1 MSEYQSESSYDYTAM
16 SFHEKELLISSLLE
30 VDLVQVSK
38 KLFANNIICE
48 STKNIFISLD
58 YEYLDPK
65 LCIRYLL
72 QNVFE
77 YVKDVQAW
85 ETKYDV
91 SKWNR
96 FVQVLINLGGKAKRA
111 GMKLKEAGTLLE
123 LQDGQND
130 MTKLRSPLL
139 KEKDVKKL
147 MDVLYK
153 YAYEWEVICIALNLP
168 RYVMEECRKGRTD
181 IIKLNDVLYNW
192 IVGQHPDT
200 EPATLH
206 SLNQALGGPIVR
218 CGKAVSELMDQFYE
232 YDSQPEIFKSSRSSL
247 TLLHPTTT
255 TVRFGRSALLEV
267 QVSDSL
273 QSVSYQWTKDG
284 KKLYYDDGY
293 EGMNNNILCIFGA
306 TDSGNFS
313 CFIKT
318 DDDSVRSKEAYLE
331 VIFPDRDDYLVSK
344 YSRFTEIPKDTWP
357 PVSTGAFI
365 SIALIVGKKTSF
377 THTISKSIDDIL
389 EEKEVIEYK
398 KVFGTYTSGAL
409 LLVEGRP
416 GSGKTTLVHKVTRE
430 WAKSYSVLIGAS
442 KVYLISL
449 RLLNCTRK
457 DKELFDILRHF
468 YIDDDTRAAFKE
480 VKDSKGEGVCFI
492 LDGLDEYI
500 GNNKENVI
508 QELLYKRILPLAMVI
523 VASRPVGTAIPRR
536 NKAPVTKR
544 IEVLGFT
551 RENIWRYIEKYPF
564 ECDDTAS
571 KLTAYLNLHINV
583 LHMCYLPV
591 HASMV
596 CYLYA
601 QMGDDI
607 PQTETKMY
615 KHFTEL
621 TIVRKLKRNEE
632 ENVQFDGLGS
642 LEGENKKYFDR
653 ICELAFDMTKKSVQV
668 IQKQDT
674 DVPLQHGV
682 GSDSPS
688 LGLIVID
695 SVAKLYNYEDVYTFL
710 HLTFQEYLT
719 ALHISKLSEVR
730 QIDELLYLKNSE
742 EYQLMKFY
750 CGQVQI
756 KDRIQQF
763 KDILDSS
770 LPGSVYWFECAFES
784 QSQIACDIV
793 IGYAE
798 ETYVRDVCSYIQK
811 GQFTDCLYLA
821 SSSLYPSEFV
831 AIAYVISTSK
841 LHVSELR
848 FNNCHFDE
856 EGIRVFLKVIDSNEL
871 CFIEKLTIQDQFGNK
886 LLIEALNLLLGKLTC
901 LKTVSLGRTV
911 LAADDI
917 KTLTAKVTLMNLEFL
932 HIFISVDQ
940 SEVLENLYFGSKV
953 LKKVYAGCRMTYKLN
968 PWLLWIHPQYF
979 GSESDGLTWSHLF
992 HVFGD
997 KVCLYGNSIPGP
1009 VLLCGLSLSQINLG
1023 QFKNST
1029 SFSLINC
1036 GIDDDAV
1043 TVLTDALKDSNYLE
1057 LLCLAVNKITGRGA
1071 AILATL
1077 LERNQNISAFTAPC
1091 NYIDNHGAAALA
1103 KSLRYCKYLKRVDLQ
1118 CNNIGDEGAIVL
1130 AKAIQKTA
1138 QRLQLQVLIWNE
1150 HITRDG
1156 AEEVLKYYNKASV
1169 KSINFQ
1175 HLQSVVSA
1183 HPKVFMEALKYCDGI
1198 QRLDI
1203 NKMIGRIDVDIVKI
1217 LAKQLKHFKN
1227 LQELNIRP
1235 YNTTSWDTVALDRGL
1250 RRRFKLKSLDFF
1262 YNEIDLDGAKAL
1274 AEGLLGCHD
1283 LEVLNLSCNKIGPE
1297 GIAALGNALKHMSKL
1312 KELYL
1317 SQNNVSSCAGEI
1329 LSVNFSSTLRK
1340 LYLSYCCIDLDDA
1353 ANLAEKLQHYSRLEE
1368 LDLGVNEFGTKGT
1381 IILANSLRCSTL
1393 EVLDLSS
1400 NYLESQGIEA
1410 LANCLQRCPAL
1421 RILDLADNHID
1432 ERGMGSLTEGLKYC
1446 RLEELRLHSNP
1457 IDSSGAITLA
1467 KELEFY
1473 HHLEILNLNDCQIDT
1488 YGVMALAGQLQ
1499 HCHNLKCLFLHY
1511 NYITTE
1517 GALALASGLKFN
1529 LKLQELDLSV
1539 NLIEDYGG
1547 KELKKQLHDAKDIII
1562 YLDAHNAS

>member
-1 MSEYQSESSYDYTAM
+1 MSEYQSESTYDYTVM
-16 SFHEKELLISSLLE
+16 SDHEKELLVSSLLE
-30 VDLVQVSK
+30 VDLAQVSK

-77 YVKDVQAW
+77 SVKDVQDW
-85 ETKYDV
+85 ETEYGV
-91 SKWNR
+91 CKWNG
-96 FVQVLINLGGKAKRA
+96 FVHVLINLGGKAKRV
-111 GMKLKEAGTLLE
+111 GMKLKKAGTLLE
-123 LQDGQND
+123 VQDGQND
-130 MTKLRSPLL
+130 MTKHNSPLL

-153 YAYEWEVICIALNLP
+153 YAYKWEYICIALNLP

-181 IIKLNDVLYNW
+181 IIKLNDILYTW
-192 IVGQHPDT
+192 IVGQHPDA

-232 YDSQPEIFKSSRSSL
+232 YDSQPEIFNSSRSSL

-255 TVRFGRSALLEV
+255 RVRFGRSALLEV

-273 QSVSYQWTKDG
+273 QSVSYQWMRERKE
-284 KKLYYDDGY
+284 LYYSSGY
-293 EGMNNNILCIFGA
+293 EGMKNNILCILEA

-313 CFIKT
+313 CIIKT

-344 YSRFTEIPKDTWP
+344 YSQFTEIPKDTWP

-409 LLVEGRP
+409 LFVEGRP
-416 GSGKTTLVHKVTRE
+416 GSGKTTLVHKVTRD
-430 WAKSYSVLIGAS
+430 WAKSYSVLKGAS
-442 KVYLISL
+442 KVYFISL

-457 DKELFDILRHF
+457 DKELFDVLRLF
-468 YIDDDTRAAFKE
+468 YIDDDDTRAAFKE
-480 VKDSKGEGVCFI
+480 VKDSKGEGICFI

-500 GNNKENVI
+500 GNNKENMI
-508 QELLYKRILPLAMVI
+508 QELIYKRILPLAMVI
-523 VASRPVGTAIPRR
+523 VASRPVGTATHRD
-536 NKAPVTKR
+536 KAPVTKR

-551 RENIWRYIEKYPF
+551 RENIWRYTEKYPF

-571 KLTAYLNLHINV
+571 KLTAYLNLHSNV

-607 PQTETKMY
+607 PQTETEMY
-615 KHFTEL
+615 KCFTVL
-621 TIVRKLKRNEE
+621 TIVRKLKRNKE
-632 ENVQFDGLGS
+632 ENVQFDGLDS
-642 LEGENKKYFDR
+642 LEGEYKEYFDR

-668 IQKQDT
+668 IQKQET
-674 DVPLQHGV
+674 DVPLQHSV
-682 GSDSPS
+682 GSDAPY

-710 HLTFQEYLT
+710 HLTFQEYLA

-730 QIDELLYLKNSE
+730 QIDELLYLKKSE

-770 LPGSVYWFECAFES
+770 LPGSIYWFECAFES

-798 ETYVRDVCSYIQK
+798 EMCVRDYCSYIR

-821 SSSLYPSEFV
+821 SSSLYPPDFV

-856 EGIRVFLKVIDSNEL
+856 EGIRVFLKVVDSYEL
-871 CFIEKLTIQDQFGNK
+871 CFIKKLTIQNEYGNK
-886 LLIEALNLLLGKLTC
+886 LPIEALNLLLRKLTH
-901 LKTVSLGRTV
+901 LKSISLGRTV

-917 KTLTAKVTLMNLEFL
+917 KTLTANVKLMKLKFL
-932 HIFISVDQ
+932 HIFVSVDQ
-940 SEVLENLYFGSKV
+940 SGVLENLYFGSKV
-953 LKKVYAGCRMTYKLN
+953 LKEVYAGCRTTDKYSK
-968 PWLLWIHPQYF
+968 PIPSLLWSQSQYV

-997 KVCLYGNSIPGP
+997 KLCLYGNSTPGP

-1023 QFKNST
+1023 QFINCS

-1043 TVLTDALKDSNYLE
+1043 TVLTDALKDSNKIK
-1057 LLCLAVNKITGRGA
+1057 LLCLAVNKITGKGA

-1077 LERNQNISAFTAPC
+1077 LERNQNI
-1091 NYIDNHGAAALA
+1091 
-1103 KSLRYCKYLKRVDLQ
+1103 
-1118 CNNIGDEGAIVL
+1118 
-1130 AKAIQKTA
+1130 
-1138 QRLQLQVLIWNE
+1138 
-1150 HITRDG
+1150 
-1156 AEEVLKYYNKASV
+1156 
-1169 KSINFQ
+1169 
-1175 HLQSVVSA
+1175 
-1183 HPKVFMEALKYCDGI
+1183 
-1198 QRLDI
+1198 
-1203 NKMIGRIDVDIVKI
+1203 
-1217 LAKQLKHFKN
+1217 
-1227 LQELNIRP
+1227 
-1235 YNTTSWDTVALDRGL
+1235 
-1250 RRRFKLKSLDFF
+1250 
-1262 YNEIDLDGAKAL
+1262 
-1274 AEGLLGCHD
+1274 
-1283 LEVLNLSCNKIGPE
+1283 
-1297 GIAALGNALKHMSKL
+1297 
-1312 KELYL
+1312 
-1317 SQNNVSSCAGEI
+1317 
-1329 LSVNFSSTLRK
+1329 
-1340 LYLSYCCIDLDDA
+1340 
-1353 ANLAEKLQHYSRLEE
+1353 
-1368 LDLGVNEFGTKGT
+1368 
-1381 IILANSLRCSTL
+1381 
-1393 EVLDLSS
+1393 
-1400 NYLESQGIEA
+1400 
-1410 LANCLQRCPAL
+1410 
-1421 RILDLADNHID
+1421 
-1432 ERGMGSLTEGLKYC
+1432 
-1446 RLEELRLHSNP
+1446 
-1457 IDSSGAITLA
+1457 
-1467 KELEFY
+1467 
-1473 HHLEILNLNDCQIDT
+1473 
-1488 YGVMALAGQLQ
+1488 
-1499 HCHNLKCLFLHY
+1499 
-1511 NYITTE
+1511 
-1517 GALALASGLKFN
+1517 
-1529 LKLQELDLSV
+1529 
-1539 NLIEDYGG
+1539 
-1547 KELKKQLHDAKDIII
+1547 
-1562 YLDAHNAS
+1562 